1 MTLRRRI
8 RRITLNLRNGVADDP
23 VTVHVHVAEQ
33 VATQES
39 FGSRL
44 QVNLQIGGQPLHEAQ
59 LHCAASVDT
68 EKMWSALDLSQLC

>member
-1 MTLRRRI
+1 MRLRRI
-8 RRITLNLRNGVADDP
+8 ITSKLQNGVADDP

-33 VATQES
+33 VSSQES

-59 LHCAASVDT
+59 LHCAASVNLM
-68 EKMWSALDLSQLC
+68 KLHS